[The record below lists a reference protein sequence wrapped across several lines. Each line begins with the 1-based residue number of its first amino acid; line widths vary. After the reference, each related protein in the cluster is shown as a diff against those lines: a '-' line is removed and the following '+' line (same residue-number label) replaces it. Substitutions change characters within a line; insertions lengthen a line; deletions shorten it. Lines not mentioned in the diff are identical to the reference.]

1 MREEVYKMDLNE
13 NSCILI
19 KNGLVVDPKNNINE
33 KLDVLIKDGIISKVG
48 KDVKADG
55 AEIIDAEGKVVAP
68 GLIDLHVHF
77 REPGYEYKED
87 IATGSAAAAHG
98 GVTTVVCMPN
108 TDPVVDN
115 PAMIKYVMDRGREV
129 GLTNVLTTGCITKG
143 QKSQELAEIGELK
156 NAGAVGVSDDGR
168 PVLTPSLM
176 RRALEYAKMFDIPV
190 MSHSEDLDLVDG
202 GAMNEGYMS
211 TYLGLRGIPKC
222 AESVAISRDVL
233 IAEEVDGRLHVC
245 HVSTKNS
252 IDAIRRAKE
261 RGARITCE
269 TAPHY
274 FSLTDKAVEGFNTN
288 AKMNPPLRDDEDMD
302 AVIEGLADG
311 TIDAIATDHAPH
323 DSDSKEIEFSLA
335 ANGIVGLET
344 SLGLSY
350 TNLVKTGK
358 LTLSQLI
365 EKMSVNPADI
375 INIDRGNLGV
385 GKTADVVIFDTENE
399 YTVDISKFASKNNNC
414 PYDGMKL
421 YGRVD
426 YTILGGKIVYKR

>member
-1 MREEVYKMDLNE
+1 MGV
-13 NSCILI
+13 SSSILI
-19 KNGLVVDPKNNINE
+19 KNGLLVDPKNNINE
-33 KLDVLIKDGIISKVG
+33 KLDVLIKDGVISEVG
-48 KDVKADG
+48 SDISADG

-108 TDPVVDN
+108 TSPVVDN
-115 PAMIKYVMDRGREV
+115 PALVKYVMDKGKEV

-143 QKSQELAEIGELK
+143 QKSQEISEIGELK
-156 NAGAVGVSDDGR
+156 AAGAVGVSDDGR

-202 GAMNEGYMS
+202 GVMNEGYMA

-233 IAEEVDGRLHVC
+233 IAEEVGGRLHVC

-252 IDAIRRAKE
+252 IDAIRRAKA
-261 RGARITCE
+261 RGAKITCE

-274 FSLTDKAVEGFNTN
+274 FSLTEAAVDGFNTN
-288 AKMNPPLRDDEDMD
+288 AKMNPPLRDNDDVE
-302 AVIEGLADG
+302 AVIEGLIDG

-323 DSDSKEIEFSLA
+323 DRDEKEIEFSLA

-344 SLGLSY
+344 SLGLGY
-350 TNLVKTGK
+350 TNLVKTGR

-365 EKMSVNPADI
+365 EKMSVNPSEI
-375 INIDRGNLGV
+375 IKFNRGNLAV
-385 GKTADVVIFDTENE
+385 GKTADIVIFDTEHE
-399 YTVDISKFASKNNNC
+399 YTVDINKFASKNNNC
-414 PYDGMKL
+414 PYNGMKL

-426 YTILGGKIVYKR
+426 YTILNGKIVYKR

>member
-1 MREEVYKMDLNE
+1 MSE
-13 NSCILI
+13 NILI
-19 KNGLVVDPKNNINE
+19 KNGLLVDPKNNINE
-33 KLDVLIKDGIISKVG
+33 KYDILIKDGLVCEIKKDISP
-48 KDVKADG
+48 KDEFV
-55 AEIIDAEGKVVAP
+55 IDASGKVVAP
-68 GLIDLHVHF
+68 GLVDLHVHF

-87 IATGSAAAAHG
+87 IESGSRAASRG

-108 TDPVVDN
+108 TEPVVDN
-115 PAMIKYVMDRGREV
+115 PAMVKYVMDRGREV

-143 QKSQELAEIGELK
+143 QKSLELSEIGELK
-156 NAGAVGVSDDGR
+156 SAGAVGISDDGR
-168 PVLTPSLM
+168 PVMTPSLM

-202 GAMNEGYMS
+202 GVMNEGYMS

-233 IAEEVDGRLHVC
+233 IAEEVGGRLHVC

-261 RGARITCE
+261 RGAKITCE

-274 FSLTDKAVEGFNTN
+274 FSLTEDAVNGFNTN
-288 AKMNPPLRDDEDMD
+288 AKMNPPLRDSEDVE
-302 AVIEGLADG
+302 AVIEGLIDG

-323 DSDSKEIEFSLA
+323 DKDSKEVEFSLA

-344 SLGLSY
+344 SLALGVTY
-350 TNLVKTGK
+350 LVKSGRMS
-358 LTLSQLI
+358 LSELI
-365 EKMSVNPADI
+365 QKMSVNPSDI
-375 INIDRGNLGV
+375 INIDRGDLSV
-385 GKTADVVIFDTENE
+385 GKSADIVIFDTEHE
-399 YTVDISKFASKNNNC
+399 FVVDINDFASKNNNC

-421 YGRVD
+421 FGRVD
-426 YTILGGKIVYKR
+426 YTILGGKVVYNR